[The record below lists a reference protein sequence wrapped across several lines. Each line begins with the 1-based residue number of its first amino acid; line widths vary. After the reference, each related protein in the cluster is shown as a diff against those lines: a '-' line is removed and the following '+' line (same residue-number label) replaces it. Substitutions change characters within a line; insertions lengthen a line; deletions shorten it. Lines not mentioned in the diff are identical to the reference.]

1 MNGAD
6 PLAEESGVGTCVA
19 PHIADNGSVGFPNMS
34 GETSDIG
41 LSFHMVPG
49 APEPVAT
56 FSHAVEAGD
65 FIHVTG
71 QMPTYPGEPDR
82 PLAEGVEQQTHQVMR
97 NLESVLR
104 GLGLGWGHVVRAG
117 AYLTHFE
124 EDYALFNR
132 VYASYFAASRL
143 PARTCIGVTA
153 LARGARVEVDLVAF
167 RPRRALSMGGT

>member
-1 MNGAD
+1 
-6 PLAEESGVGTCVA
+6 
-19 PHIADNGSVGFPNMS
+19 MS
-34 GETSDIG
+34 GKVSDAG

-56 FSHAVEAGD
+56 FSHAVEAGEYVH
-65 FIHVTG
+65 ITG
-71 QMPTYPGEPDR
+71 QMPTYPGEPGR
-82 PLAEGVEQQTHQVMR
+82 ALADGVEQQTHQVMR
-97 NLESVLR
+97 NLHAVLK
-104 GLGLGWGHVVRAG
+104 GLELGWGNVVRAG

-132 VYASYFAASRL
+132 VYSSYFPAGRL

-167 RPRRALSMGGT
+167 RPPSSRRAMGGK

>member
-1 MNGAD
+1 
-6 PLAEESGVGTCVA
+6 
-19 PHIADNGSVGFPNMS
+19 MS
-34 GETSDIG
+34 GETSDSG

-56 FSHAVEAGD
+56 FSHAVEAGG
-65 FIHVTG
+65 FVHVTG

-82 PLAEGVEQQTHQVMR
+82 ALADSVEQQTHQVMR
-97 NLESVLR
+97 NLHAVLK
-104 GLGLGWGHVVRAG
+104 GLGLGWDNVVRAG

-132 VYASYFAASRL
+132 VYASYFPANRL

-153 LARGARVEVDLVAF
+153 LACGARVEIDLVAY
-167 RPRRALSMGGT
+167 RPHPGASPRGKK